1 MNRRGLRRLR
11 LAVICY
17 QGWALAPRRP
27 GPASGV
33 APPLAPARCQARRPV
48 TVRTIASLT
57 GQTPRD
63 VDRTIS
69 IPRLAG
75 TQGWTVFQ
83 IPSTP
88 GRHLVHRPAL
98 AVAATLPPLRAVP
111 RRSAG
116 DRRAAR
122 RRHRRPRGGGEEEAA
137 GARYAVA
144 RNGVA
149 RIGARLQQADGRR
162 SHRDAVLPDG
172 GVPVH
177 GPLTTSATG
186 RPARRRSASSC
197 WRRQQA
203 AQGEGRAIAMW
214 QADTTGWDD
223 GFFCISP
230 LRAAQ
235 LRAVAAGSRSVVWR
249 VTGWSS
255 A

>member
-88 GRHLVHRPAL
+88 VGIWFTVRPWPSPRRCLRCVPCLAGAPPERWGPASCASSPPSSTGRWGGGGRRGQVRRGAERGRAHRRAAAASRREAKPPWCRATRWRRTRSWSTDHFCHRPAG
-98 AVAATLPPLRAVP
+98 AEALRV
-111 RRSAG
+111 
-116 DRRAAR
+116 
-122 RRHRRPRGGGEEEAA
+122 
-137 GARYAVA
+137 
-144 RNGVA
+144 
-149 RIGARLQQADGRR
+149 
-162 SHRDAVLPDG
+162 
-172 GVPVH
+172 
-177 GPLTTSATG
+177 
-186 RPARRRSASSC
+186 
-197 WRRQQA
+197 
-203 AQGEGRAIAMW
+203 
-214 QADTTGWDD
+214 
-223 GFFCISP
+223 
-230 LRAAQ
+230 
-235 LRAVAAGSRSVVWR
+235 
-249 VTGWSS
+249 
-255 A
+255 